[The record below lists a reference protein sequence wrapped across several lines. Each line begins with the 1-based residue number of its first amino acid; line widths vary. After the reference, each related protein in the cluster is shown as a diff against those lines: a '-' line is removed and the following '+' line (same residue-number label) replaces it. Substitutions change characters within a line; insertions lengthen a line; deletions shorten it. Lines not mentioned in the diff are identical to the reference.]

1 MQSSL
6 NLMVLLIAWITIFS
20 LTSSVSGIFT
30 HNEANPFDTP
40 PRIWQYGKYFDG
52 TVVIRIISRNPNK
65 THIYGEVWVKPVL
78 SLRIIYSNGT
88 VSEIDKDLEIQE
100 FNWHITT
107 SPGGDY
113 LDPINIFALQKGFL
127 LVRYFNASNTDDINT
142 YEERGRIIDW
152 NGNLYDEVNFGGAYI
167 ENDIWYPTGTTIVIN
182 IDPEKGLI
190 RVVGRNVIYIEW
202 QQYMIDDSF
211 NLKNLT
217 DGKITLPQSGT
228 SAVFNTVATVD
239 EGYSIIIGNF
249 TNSTNSDSF
258 LELYATVYDLKIEYN
273 NTQFSTPKLLY
284 QLPLPN
290 ITLSNIFCG
299 ISSSGIGQVCILNAT
314 HNGVT
319 SYVKLDFLS
328 SGFVTKITPLSKLP
342 KLPSSYTTGWS
353 VESIPYGG
361 YLFYGSFFNGN
372 QTNTYGYYLNEIEN
386 KFTEWD
392 FPEPSVLN
400 VKGILLILPN
410 NTMLVSQIESLN
422 TWSFFTTDIPK
433 YSVNSDNGYSNLLI
447 NSTNPPINAIIQPTD
462 MSNITITYYDPV
474 ELSDGYIWIYQVDNN
489 GNNFIR
495 QYVDGGNKKYCSIS
509 ESGLTVTVKVIKS
522 TFSNPSSQFYVKVDN
537 NFVRSKALGE
547 PLMGINDNIWKFN
560 TYPSEKT
567 IKGTNAISGVLR
579 LTIEGTE
586 YYENLDSTGKSNF
599 FSDLQI
605 ILSEIIPVNIK
616 QLSSNEKTQ
625 IDGTISRQII
635 FSLNIQS
642 SKERS
647 IKSIIDD
654 LDDMIK
660 YKSITSIS
668 LFPTTNYLDE
678 VFGFEQQNLWNKC
691 KWGFLGVILT
701 FAFLVFLFSIA
712 NGRTRHGRNMAIFQL
727 GFIIYDFVLD
737 VIFVSVKG
745 RVVVALYIPSVVFLT
760 VPIGIN
766 IIWAYYIFSKEK
778 KSECFFNW
786 FSHHGKVASVFIGL
800 SGADIDALSI
810 LHSNIAGLEMFQAPF
825 STKGKF
831 RIFWLS
837 CLTIFVGD
845 IPQFIIQILYSQ
857 SVVTYDIIPLLTL
870 FSSCLFCLLNI
881 IGSIYGVLY
890 FCRHQTSQSQEDF
903 GGFQPLQ
910 NHYNFREVQLL
921 QNQDASGFQNQDTFE
936 GFKPLPIPAERNFF
950 QEVIP

>member
-1 MQSSL
+1 M
-6 NLMVLLIAWITIFS
+6 T
-20 LTSSVSGIFT
+20 TSVSGIFT
-30 HNEANPFDTP
+30 HYEENLFDTP
-40 PRIWQYGKYFDG
+40 PQIWQYGKYFDG
-52 TVVIRIISRNPNK
+52 TVVIRIINRNPNK
-65 THIYGEVWVKPVL
+65 AQIYGEVWVKPVL

-127 LVRYFNASNTDDINT
+127 LVRYFNASNSDDINT

-167 ENDIWYPTGTTIVIN
+167 ENGIWYPTGTTIVTN
-182 IDPEKGLI
+182 VDPEKGLI
-190 RVVGRNVIYIEW
+190 RVVGRNVTYIEW

-228 SAVFNTVATVD
+228 SVVFNTVATVD
-239 EGYSIIIGNF
+239 EGYSIIIGNS

-258 LELYATVYDLKIEYN
+258 LEFYATVYDLKIEYN
-273 NTQFSTPKLLY
+273 DTQFNTPKLLY
-284 QLPLPN
+284 QLSLPN

-299 ISSSGIGQVCILNAT
+299 ISSSGIGQVCTLNAT
-314 HNGVT
+314 QNSVT

-342 KLPSSYTTGWS
+342 KLPSNYTTGWS

-447 NSTNPPINAIIQPTD
+447 NSTNPPINTIIQPTD

-489 GNNFIR
+489 GNNIIR

-509 ESGLTVTVKVIKS
+509 ENGLTVTVKVIKS

-537 NFVRSKALGE
+537 NFVRSKEYDE

-560 TYPSEKT
+560 TYPSEET
-567 IKGTNAISGVLR
+567 IKGTNTISVVLR

-605 ILSEIIPVNIK
+605 KLSKIIPVNIK

-625 IDGTISRQII
+625 IDVSRQII

-642 SKERS
+642 TKERS

-668 LFPTTNYLDE
+668 LFPTTNYLDDE
-678 VFGFEQQNLWNKC
+678 VFGFEQQNLWKRY
-691 KWGFLGVILT
+691 KWGFLSFILAFTLLVIP
-701 FAFLVFLFSIA
+701 FLMA
-712 NGRTRHGRNMAIFQL
+712 QRRDRNGRNTAIFQL
-727 GFIIYDFVLD
+727 VFIICDFVLD
-737 VIFVSVKG
+737 AIFVSEKG
-745 RVVVALYIPSVVFLT
+745 KVVEVLYIPSVVILT
-760 VPIGIN
+760 VPIIIN
-766 IIWAYYIFSKEK
+766 IIGVFYIINEETRHRYFIE
-778 KSECFFNW
+778 W
-786 FSHHGKVASVFIGL
+786 FIRYGRVASVFTIL
-800 SGADIDALSI
+800 SGVDIEALSI
-810 LHSNIAGLEMFQAPF
+810 LNSNLGGFPFFRAPF
-825 STKGKF
+825 SSKGKV
-831 RIFWLS
+831 RIFLLS
-837 CLTIFVGD
+837 CITILIGD
-845 IPQFIIQILYSQ
+845 IPQLIIQILYKQ
-857 SVVTYDIIPLLTL
+857 NVVTYDIIPLLTL
-870 FSSCLFCLLNI
+870 ISSCLGLSSIFFRLRGI
-881 IGSIYGVLY
+881 IN
-890 FCRHQTSQSQEDF
+890 FCRYGTLEYDSTLDQDDF
-903 GGFQPLQ
+903 GGLKPLQ
-910 NHYNFREVQLL
+910 TQDDFEDLEPFQNQDSFGEVQLL
-921 QNQDASGFQNQDTFE
+921 QNQDAFGLQNQDKDTFE
-936 GFKPLPIPAERNFF
+936 GFKPLSMPAERNFF
-950 QEVIP
+950 QEVMP